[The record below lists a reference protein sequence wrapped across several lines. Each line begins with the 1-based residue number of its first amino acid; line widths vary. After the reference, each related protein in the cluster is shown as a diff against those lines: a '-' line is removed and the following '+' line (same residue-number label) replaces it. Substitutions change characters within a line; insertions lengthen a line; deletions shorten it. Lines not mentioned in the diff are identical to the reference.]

1 MDYSREKMGGLLVRH
16 GLISEE
22 QLDCALAEQAERGGK
37 LGEVLVR
44 DLVVTE
50 DQIAAALAEQKGLQH
65 VNLAALEI
73 DRGAVVLLP
82 WRMARMRGVI
92 PVGFDDGKLL
102 LAMSD
107 PLDVEAID
115 EAEIRTGFKVE
126 PVVASASQVLYA
138 IEKYAVASDT
148 LQQLEQAEGADIE
161 EEEDFAAV
169 GTEGDVPV
177 VRMVNQLLRE
187 AVADRAS
194 DVHFEPEEDRVRVR
208 YRIDGVLQDVAS
220 LPKSSQAGLTSRVKV
235 MADMDITERRR
246 PQDGRIALRIDG
258 QPLDL
263 RVATL
268 PTPLGEGIVIR
279 ILNSGMSFHTIDS
292 LGLSDDNFTKFSRML
307 HRPYGCILIAGPTG
321 SGKTTTLYAALQS
334 INDPQRKIT
343 TIEDPIEYR
352 MTGLSQVAVN
362 ARVGLTFAAGLRTL
376 LRFDPDVVMVGEVRD
391 PETASIAVRAALTGH
406 LVLSSIHTNDA
417 PSALTRITD
426 MGVESYVTSS
436 ALLGAVAQ
444 RLVRQLCPKCKKQ
457 AKVSEEVLCA
467 AGFDADELAG
477 LKIYEPVGCDHCRRT
492 GFVGRLGVFEI
503 MEMDD
508 EMTRIFLKNAPSE
521 ELRAMAISKGMVT
534 LRRDALD
541 KVAAGLTSL
550 SELDR
555 TVV

>member
-1 MDYSREKMGGLLVRH
+1 VDYTREKMGGLLVRQ
-16 GLISEE
+16 GLITDE
-22 QLDCALAEQAERGGK
+22 QLDVALADQAERGGK

-44 DLVVTE
+44 DLVLSE
-50 DQIAAALAEQKGLQH
+50 EQIAGALAEQKGLRH
-65 VNLAALEI
+65 VNLAALDI

-82 WRMARMRGVI
+82 WRMARLRGVI
-92 PVGFDDGKLL
+92 PVGFNDGRLV

-115 EAEIRTGFKVE
+115 EAEIRTGFKID
-126 PVVASASQVLYA
+126 PVVASASQVQYA

-148 LQQLEQAEGADIE
+148 LQQLEEAEGAELE
-161 EEEDFAAV
+161 EEEDFGAA
-169 GTEGDVPV
+169 GHEGDVPV
-177 VRMVNQLLRE
+177 VRIVNQLLRE

-194 DVHFEPEEDRVRVR
+194 DVHFEPEEERVRVR
-208 YRIDGVLQDVAS
+208 YRVDGVLQDVAS

-279 ILNSGMSFHTIDS
+279 ILNSGMSFHTIES
-292 LGLSDDNFTKFSRML
+292 LGLSDDNFAKFNRML

-334 INDPQRKIT
+334 INDPKRKIT

-444 RLVRQLCPKCKKQ
+444 RLVRQLCPKCKQ
-457 AKVSEEVLCA
+457 RQKVSQEVLLA
-467 AGFDADELAG
+467 AGFESHELVG
-477 LKIYEPVGCDHCRRT
+477 LRVYEPVGCDNCRRT
-492 GFVGRLGVFEI
+492 GFIGRIGVFEI

-508 EMTRIFLKNAPSE
+508 EMTRIFLKNAPAE
-521 ELRAMAISKGMVT
+521 ELRTMAISKGMVT

-541 KVAAGLTSL
+541 KVAQGLTSL
-550 SELDR
+550 GELDR